1 MSRLYNF
8 PKPSTIS
15 FVYTKNTV
23 MNIPKGHQT
32 VMPYLILK
40 NAHRFIEFT
49 KHVFEAE
56 NTFEKLRED
65 GTSVMH
71 AEINIGGSTIM
82 FGECS
87 DEYPTQN
94 ANMFVYVDDADA
106 TYEKAISFN
115 AITLRAPEDQSYGR
129 SCGVKDPF
137 GNTWWIT
144 SV

>member
-1 MSRLYNF
+1 
-8 PKPSTIS
+8 
-15 FVYTKNTV
+15 
-23 MNIPKGHQT
+23 MNIPTGQQA

-49 KHVFEAE
+49 KHVFDAE
-56 NTFEKLRED
+56 KTLEVHRDD
-65 GTSVMH
+65 GITITH
-71 AEINIGGSTIM
+71 AQISISGSTIM
-82 FGECS
+82 FAESS

-94 ANMFVYVDDADA
+94 ANLFVYVDDADA
-106 TYEKAISFN
+106 TYEKALSFN
-115 AITLRAPEDQSYGR
+115 ATSLMAPDDQPYGR